1 MASPWNKRR
10 GFTLM
15 EVLIALVV
23 LSLVGVVLVQTTQ
36 TTTSQ
41 ASYLKQKVL
50 AVWVAQD
57 RATMMR
63 LAVRS
68 GQPVNLDKETVEQGG
83 MGFRTQALLE
93 KQTGDLNRVEIQ
105 VFLTD
110 AQSPLYTLVT
120 YVPELTSASG
130 VTNE

>member
-1 MASPWNKRR
+1 MASPWNKRG

-68 GQPVNLDKETVEQGG
+68 GQPVNLDKETAKQGG
-83 MGFRTQALLE
+83 MSFRTQALLE
-93 KQTGDLNRVEIQ
+93 KQTSDLNRVEIQ

-110 AQSPLYTLVT
+110 GKTPLYTLGT
-120 YVPELTSASG
+120 YVPELISATG
-130 VTNE
+130 VANE

>member
-83 MGFRTQALLE
+83 MKFRTQALLE

-120 YVPELTSASG
+120 YVPEFTSASG
-130 VTNE
+130 VANE